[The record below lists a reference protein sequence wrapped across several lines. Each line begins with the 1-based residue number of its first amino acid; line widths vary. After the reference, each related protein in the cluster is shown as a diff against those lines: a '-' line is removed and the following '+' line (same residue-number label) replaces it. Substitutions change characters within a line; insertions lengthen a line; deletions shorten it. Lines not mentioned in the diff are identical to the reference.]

1 MNSTARKVIGY
12 WLILGCILVFFQVI
26 IGGVTRLTGSGLSIT
41 EWKPIVG
48 AVPPIT
54 EADWNARFDEYK
66 TIAQFKHVNQD
77 MNLTEFKFIY
87 FWEYFH
93 RLWARFMGFAFII
106 PFFFFLY
113 KKWIPAPLLKRLSI
127 VLLWGGLV
135 GLYGWVMVKNGL
147 TGLYVPPVFL
157 SIHLILALSLFSYLV
172 WLASYVLGS
181 DTQNGLLPA
190 SLKKGIWIAF
200 LLLFAQVFLGGIVS
214 GMKAGL
220 AYPTW
225 PDMNGEFIPV
235 ALTNLSPTLQGI
247 FHYDPADFWG
257 RTFIQFVHR
266 SVAYIL
272 AALLLWLWFSNQK
285 LTTNKSALIGI
296 RLLPFTVLF
305 QVTIG
310 IFTVLNCVGEIPVFW
325 GVMHQAGAM
334 LLIANLSFLVY
345 KVSRNQTY

>member
-1 MNSTARKVIGY
+1 MNPIARKVIGY
-12 WLILGCILVFFQVI
+12 WLILGCLLIFFQVI

-54 EADWNARFDEYK
+54 DADWNARFDEYK
-66 TIAQFKHVNQD
+66 TILQFKHLNQD
-77 MNLTEFKFIY
+77 MNLEEFKFIY

-106 PFFFFLY
+106 PFCFFLY
-113 KKWIPAPLLKRLSI
+113 KKWMPTPLLKRLSV

-147 TGLYVPPVFL
+147 TGLYVPPIFL
-157 SIHLILALSLFSYLV
+157 SIHLILALSLFAYLV
-172 WLASYVLGS
+172 WLASHVLGS
-181 DTQNGLLPA
+181 NIPNGILPVG
-190 SLKKGIWIAF
+190 LKKGIWIAF
-200 LLLFAQVFLGGIVS
+200 LLLFVQVFLGGIVS

-225 PDMNGEFIPV
+225 PDMNGELIP
-235 ALTNLSPTLQGI
+235 ASLHSLPPSLQGI
-247 FHYDPADFWG
+247 FHYDPTDFWG
-257 RTFIQFVHR
+257 RTFIQFIHR
-266 SVAYIL
+266 AVAYTL
-272 AALLLWLWFSNQK
+272 AALLLWIWFSSKK
-285 LTTNKSALIGI
+285 LTPDNSTLLGLK
-296 RLLPFTVLF
+296 LLPFTVLL

-310 IFTVLNCVGEIPVFW
+310 VLTVINCVGQIPVFW
-325 GVMHQAGAM
+325 GVLHQAGAM

-345 KVSRNQTY
+345 KVSENKIY

>member
-1 MNSTARKVIGY
+1 MHTTARKIIGY

-48 AVPPIT
+48 AIPPIT
-54 EADWNARFDEYK
+54 AADWQARFEEYK
-66 TIAQFKHVNQD
+66 TVVQFKHLNQD
-77 MNLTEFKFIY
+77 MNLSEFKFIY

-113 KKWIPAPLLKRLSI
+113 KKWIPTPLLKRLSL
-127 VLLWGGLV
+127 VLFWGGLV

-172 WLASYVLGS
+172 WLASYVLSGDMPS
-181 DTQNGLLPA
+181 GLLA
-190 SLKKGIWIAF
+190 TRLKKGIWIAF
-200 LLLFAQVFLGGIVS
+200 LLLFIQVFLGGIVS

-225 PDMNGEFIPV
+225 PDMNGELIPA
-235 ALTNLSPTLQGI
+235 ALYNLPPSLQGI

-257 RTFIQFVHR
+257 RTFIQFIHR
-266 SVAYIL
+266 AVAYIL
-272 AALLLWLWFSNQK
+272 TLLLLWVSFSNQK
-285 LTTNKSALIGI
+285 FTNDKAALVGI
-296 RLLPFTVLF
+296 KLLPFTVLF
-305 QVTIG
+305 QVAIG
-310 IFTVLNCVGEIPVFW
+310 IFTILNCVGEVPVFW

-334 LLIANLSFLVY
+334 LLIANLSFLVF
-345 KVSRNQTY
+345 KAGKNQTY